1 MSLLSFRTFRTLCKH
16 SPNIKVARKNQGTE
30 RIWWETSRLRSSARV
45 ALRPLVQ
52 GPRPAELCLQTESS
66 ESSPP
71 SMHHFHAGRGFFFDA
86 LCSKRNGIQPMAP
99 NLEALGVL
107 ERLVE
112 KVAHF
117 CYTRWLLISGHP
129 LVAWDLIYSPCF
141 ILFVCLWSKFKSSD
155 LFLALY
161 QNMKTIVRLWMALV

>member
-71 SMHHFHAGRGFFFDA
+71 SMHHFHAGRGVFLMLFVQ
-86 LCSKRNGIQPMAP
+86 NEMAFNQWP
-99 NLEALGVL
+99 QIWRLL

-155 LFLALY
+155 LFLALH
-161 QNMKTIVRLWMALV
+161 QNMKTIVRLWMASV